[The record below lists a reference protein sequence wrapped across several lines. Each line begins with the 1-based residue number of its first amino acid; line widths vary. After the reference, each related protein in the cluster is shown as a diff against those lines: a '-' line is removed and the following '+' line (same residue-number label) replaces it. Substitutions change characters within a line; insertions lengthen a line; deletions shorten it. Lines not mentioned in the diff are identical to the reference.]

1 MSVNETE
8 NCENKNKSGNF
19 LKKDP
24 INRKQSLL
32 CIALHK
38 LLLNGV
44 LVIVAEQE
52 VLKGNFLLVREELL

>member
-8 NCENKNKSGNF
+8 NCEDKKVWKILKNR
-19 LKKDP
+19 P
-24 INRKQSLL
+24 YINRKQSLL

-44 LVIVAEQE
+44 LMIVAEQE
-52 VLKGNFLLVREELL
+52 VFKGNFLLVREELL